1 VRAPARKP
9 RWLNPAP
16 CTAAKGI
23 YLVGACKQE
32 LAGGTLLGDA
42 VDVTRKRN
50 GGEDAWSLFR
60 ISRAPDTS
68 STKRRCACCIG
79 CAKIS
84 AKRNGRP
91 KKASTDTGLSN
102 VDISYDQSSR
112 WQKLAAIS
120 AEIFE
125 REVQGKTHGCC
136 RLVISEISYCWG
148 IRPAGLGTAFQC
160 PRCGQRTSTQT
171 TAESSI
177 VWGEPRGLLS
187 RRRSGF

>member
-68 STKRRCACCIG
+68 STKRRCACCIDL
-79 CAKIS
+79 CQTQRS
-84 AKRNGRP
+84 AKKSLDGHGAFQCGHFLRSILALAETRGDIRGNFRVRGAGQDPRLLPSGDLRNQ
-91 KKASTDTGLSN
+91 L
-102 VDISYDQSSR
+102 
-112 WQKLAAIS
+112 L
-120 AEIFE
+120 
-125 REVQGKTHGCC
+125 
-136 RLVISEISYCWG
+136 LG
-148 IRPAGLGTAFQC
+148 IRPAELDTAFQC